1 MKSSIFYHKCGVW
14 NNLAKENF
22 QRPSVRTNG
31 TRIILYDNMST
42 IAMSKF
48 FTLGQ
53 CIELNHHFI
62 RDFVENSKIELMFIN
77 TKEQMTD
84 HKNFHSK
91 QV

>member
-1 MKSSIFYHKCGVW
+1 MTCGTIWPRRIFKDLLC
-14 NNLAKENF
+14 E
-22 QRPSVRTNG
+22 QNG
-31 TRIILYDNMST
+31 TRIILYDNMSA
-42 IAMSKF
+42 IVMSNF

-62 RDFVENSKIELMFIN
+62 RDFVEKSKIELMFIN